1 MNLLRPRLTAADIV
15 ARAVPRHL
23 REEYRRFGYV
33 TDLTVSALTER
44 AARQWPDRPALVQ
57 ADRRLTYREL
67 RDLVERAAGW
77 LAGAGAGPGDVVCWQ
92 TPNWWEA
99 HVLGLAIWHLDAVSC
114 PVVPFYREHELRQ
127 IIEQV
132 RPAVVITAGDYR
144 GFAHAEAFDDLLAG
158 ARLDDTARIILRG
171 SRAGWTPFGDVISA
185 RPRRA
190 CATAT
195 ADEPCLVLFTSGTT
209 SAAKGAVHSSQTL
222 LAETRQ
228 LADAWGLGWEDVG
241 YMAAPLQHITGVL
254 NAMTIPLLVGACA
267 VLADRWVPEL
277 AVRDVTAHRVTWSAG
292 ATVFLQELT
301 EAARAAGTR
310 LPLRMFACGG
320 APVPRA
326 VMERSEEQGIPAA
339 RVYGLTELPTVT
351 VMSRSHPFAARAETD
366 GAIAPGVEVRVVDGD
381 TRILPPGSEGELL
394 VRGPERM
401 IGYLDPASNR
411 AALEDDGWLRTGD
424 VGTVDRAG
432 LLTVTGRLKDVV
444 NRGGEKFSAR
454 DIEDLLAAHP
464 AVRQAAVVPGPDAR
478 FGEVPV
484 AFVVLDPAVLDPAV
498 LNTTGP
504 GPAGPA
510 AADEL
515 ARHLH
520 AAGLARQKTPA
531 GWHFLDA
538 LPMTPSGK
546 VKKFE
551 LAQITAGA
559 GERRA
564 AQTPHVQTGENTD
577 DSGALRPV

>member
-1 MNLLRPRLTAADIV
+1 
-15 ARAVPRHL
+15 
-23 REEYRRFGYV
+23 
-33 TDLTVSALTER
+33 
-44 AARQWPDRPALVQ
+44 
-57 ADRRLTYREL
+57 
-67 RDLVERAAGW
+67 
-77 LAGAGAGPGDVVCWQ
+77 
-92 TPNWWEA
+92 
-99 HVLGLAIWHLDAVSC
+99 
-114 PVVPFYREHELRQ
+114 
-127 IIEQV
+127 
-132 RPAVVITAGDYR
+132 
-144 GFAHAEAFDDLLAG
+144 
-158 ARLDDTARIILRG
+158 
-171 SRAGWTPFGDVISA
+171 
-185 RPRRA
+185 
-190 CATAT
+190 
-195 ADEPCLVLFTSGTT
+195 
-209 SAAKGAVHSSQTL
+209 
-222 LAETRQ
+222 
-228 LADAWGLGWEDVG
+228 
-241 YMAAPLQHITGVL
+241 
-254 NAMTIPLLVGACA
+254 
-267 VLADRWVPEL
+267 
-277 AVRDVTAHRVTWSAG
+277 
-292 ATVFLQELT
+292 
-301 EAARAAGTR
+301 
-310 LPLRMFACGG
+310 
-320 APVPRA
+320 
-326 VMERSEEQGIPAA
+326 MERSEEQGIPAA

-538 LPMTPSGK
+538 LPMTASGK

>member
-1 MNLLRPRLTAADIV
+1 MDRERPRLTAADVI

-33 TDLTVSALTER
+33 TDLTMSALTER
-44 AARQWPDRPALVQ
+44 AARQWPARPALVQ
-57 ADRRLTYREL
+57 DERRLTYREL

-77 LAGAGAGPGDVVCWQ
+77 LAGTGTGPGDVVCWQ

-99 HVLGLAIWHLDAVSC
+99 HVLGLAIWHLGAVSC

-127 IIEQV
+127 IIGQV
-132 RPAVVITAGDYR
+132 RPAVVITAGGYR
-144 GFAHAEAFDDLLAG
+144 GFAHAEAFDELLAE
-158 ARLDDTARIILRG
+158 ARLDYTARVILRG
-171 SRAGWTPFGDVISA
+171 SRAGWTPFDDVIAA

-228 LADAWGLGWEDVG
+228 LADAWGLGWEDAS

-254 NAMTIPLLVGACA
+254 NAMTIPLLTGACA

-277 AVRDVTAHRVTWSAG
+277 AVRDIIANRVTWSAG

-301 EAARAAGTR
+301 EAARGAGTP

-326 VMERSEEQGIPAA
+326 VMERGEEQGIPAA

-351 VMSRSHPFAARAETD
+351 VMNRSHPFAARAETD
-366 GAIAPGVEVRVVDGD
+366 GAIAPGVEVRVVDDD
-381 TRILPPGSEGELL
+381 TRTLPPGSEGELL

-401 IGYLDPASNR
+401 IGYLDAASNR
-411 AALEDDGWLRTGD
+411 AALDDDGWLRTGD
-424 VGTVDRAG
+424 VGTLDRAG
-432 LLTVTGRLKDVV
+432 YLTVTGRLKDIV

-484 AFVVLDPAVLDPAV
+484 AFVVLDASVLDPAG
-498 LNTTGP
+498 L
-504 GPAGPA
+504 GPAGPG

-515 ARHLH
+515 ARHLL

-551 LAQITAGA
+551 LAQITAK
-559 GERRA
+559 R
-564 AQTPHVQTGENTD
+564 Q
-577 DSGALRPV
+577 